1 MHLLPSRLTLCLAAA
16 AIATGIT
23 LAPAAAQD
31 DTVIA
36 TVNGQE
42 ITESELNLAEGDLD
56 RQFQQLPP
64 EQRRAA
70 ALSALLEI
78 KLLAQKA
85 TEQGIDKDDAFIR
98 RMAFLQIRALHS
110 AYVEKEVAAAVTDEA
125 VRARYDQEIADTPPA
140 NEVHARH
147 ILVKTREEAEAI
159 IAELD
164 GGKDFSELAREKS
177 TGPSGPAGG
186 DLGYFQAGQM
196 VPEFE
201 TAAFALEV
209 GAYSKEPV
217 QTQFGWHVIKVED
230 KRAVQP
236 QSFDEVKDQLRSVM
250 MRDKYIEMVGGLRK
264 SAEIDIRDDELKK
277 GVDAINKAE

>member
-1 MHLLPSRLTLCLAAA
+1 MPLLPSRLTSCLAAA
-16 AIATGIT
+16 AIATGFAFT
-23 LAPAAAQD
+23 PAAAQD

-36 TVNGQE
+36 TVNGLE
-42 ITESELNLAEGDLD
+42 ITENELALAEGDLD

-85 TEQGIDKDDAFIR
+85 TEQGLDKDDAFMR

-110 AYVEKEVAAAVTDEA
+110 AFVEKEVAAAVTDEA

-147 ILVKTREEAEAI
+147 ILVKTREEAEAV

-164 GGKDFSELAREKS
+164 GGKDFSELAKEKS

-201 TAAFALEV
+201 AAAFALEV
-209 GAYSKEPV
+209 GGYSREPV
-217 QTQFGWHVIKVED
+217 ETQFGWHVIKVED
-230 KRAVQP
+230 KRAAQP
-236 QSFDEVKDQLRSVM
+236 QSFDEVKEQLRSVM
-250 MRDKYIEMVGGLRK
+250 MRDKYIELVGGLRK
-264 SAEIDIRDDELKK
+264 AADIDIRDEELKK
-277 GVDAINKAE
+277 GVDAINGAE

>member
-110 AYVEKEVAAAVTDEA
+110 AFVEKEVAAAVTDEA

>member
-110 AYVEKEVAAAVTDEA
+110 AFVEKEVAAAVTDEA

-230 KRAVQP
+230 KRAMQP